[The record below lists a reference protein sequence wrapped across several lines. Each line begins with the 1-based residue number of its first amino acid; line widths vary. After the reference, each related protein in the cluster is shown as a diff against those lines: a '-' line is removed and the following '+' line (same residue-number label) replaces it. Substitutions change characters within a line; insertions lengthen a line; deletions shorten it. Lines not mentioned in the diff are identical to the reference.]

1 MSRKRLVIVA
11 LLAFLPLAAHAGEIK
26 IHQWPTQFIP
36 QEVASINVVM
46 DVGFWME
53 IINQYDIIK
62 LQQVNI
68 HTYEGCIDLK
78 VRSNFDLLLSA
89 AIAPTGAVG
98 GTYSCFLDD
107 PYIAAPGGIATL
119 CAKLQ
124 NANLG
129 GQPGGSKNVHVAT
142 VTIRVVPK

>member
-68 HTYEGCIDLK
+68 H
-78 VRSNFDLLLSA
+78 VR
-89 AIAPTGAVG
+89 
-98 GTYSCFLDD
+98 
-107 PYIAAPGGIATL
+107 
-119 CAKLQ
+119 
-124 NANLG
+124 
-129 GQPGGSKNVHVAT
+129 
-142 VTIRVVPK
+142 RVR